1 MFAKSVTYVGIPMEI
16 PTLEALLMRKVL
28 YIVFLSV
35 FVCCIELFYNY
46 WFAKFNFKTLIFLNT
61 STTM

>member
-35 FVCCIELFYNY
+35 FVCCIELN
-46 WFAKFNFKTLIFLNT
+46 FANQ
-61 STTM
+61 